1 MPWCKK
7 LYQSCRFYAHY
18 ARGPNP
24 KLQLT
29 ITRQALLLQHTDN
42 DHIIQLVMAK
52 KKTSSSHHTKA
63 NSSESTKD
71 ELVHDGTVVVEE
83 EKETEIIMHDDDEE
97 EEMVYL
103 QVDTGDVVKL
113 KQVLDEAVAGSV
125 LHANRMDGSP
135 ANHVNLPENR
145 KFDNVKLVLMTL
157 ACIFALIAQFSPL
170 PFPDSRV
177 WVGLFCALY
186 FVLSGILQYTITF
199 IDKDCIFVTQSVAD
213 VSSPEMVKKNPLLTQ
228 YGLRFRSSLPRFS
241 EFYSIIIEFQGME
254 KSPFVKQTWS
264 VGKFFDKDGMFDE
277 YGLAEEVVKLFR
289 RFECGN
295 FDSDGSM
302 KVKTS

>member
-1 MPWCKK
+1 
-7 LYQSCRFYAHY
+7 
-18 ARGPNP
+18 
-24 KLQLT
+24 
-29 ITRQALLLQHTDN
+29 
-42 DHIIQLVMAK
+42 MAK
-52 KKTSSSHHTKA
+52 KKASSQLKGI
-63 NSSESTKD
+63 SETAAPKD
-71 ELVHDGTVVVEE
+71 EQGHEGAAVVDDKEE
-83 EKETEIIMHDDDEE
+83 EEDYQE

-125 LHANRMDGSP
+125 LQANRMDGSP

-145 KFDNVKLVLMTL
+145 KNDNLKLVLMTL
-157 ACIFALIAQFSPL
+157 ACIFALIAQFSHL
-170 PFPDSRV
+170 PFPDNRF

-186 FVLSGILQYTITF
+186 FVLSGILQYTISF
-199 IDKDCIFVTQSVAD
+199 IDKDCIFVTKPLTQ
-213 VSSPEMVKKNPLLTQ
+213 VSQDRIKNKPKLSQ

-241 EFYSIIIEFQGME
+241 EFYTVIIEFQGLD

-264 VGKFFDKDGMFDE
+264 VGKFFDVDGMFDE
-277 YGLAEEVVKLFR
+277 YGLADEVVKLFR

-295 FDSDGSM
+295 FDLMDGPS